1 MQEGDG
7 CAVLTRRDAGM
18 AAEED
23 KKFDAVL
30 GGFLADDLR
39 GRAGRLHCP
48 DLDVLAAYHERSLL
62 PEEMN
67 SWKEHIVGCAHCQAI
82 LAELEA
88 TDSIPLE
95 AAEKEEVLVMQP
107 AAMAAAPA
115 DRTAARAEPSEES
128 RVVRMSRRVRWQWL
142 APAGALAAGLLV
154 WVAWHE
160 NQRPNLPSAENKIA
174 KVEPSTPPLPAPRQQ
189 SPTSSA
195 SDEIAKLSENSEAI
209 RGYALEKKAS
219 PPENLKQRDQLN
231 SRAAAPAAKIAA
243 PGLPA
248 DKKGG
253 VRQDADRERS
263 ELDSLTAA
271 NRAQNQPALETKTGA
286 GAAGALAESVEVQTQ
301 PANNQVANQ
310 LQNQNQANAQK
321 VHGPNPSG
329 QAEQAKKSKSESH
342 AFTSRAGVKAPSA
355 VPRAAA
361 NKDVDVSLRLLAGS
375 SDLNL
380 ISARGTKTLWRIGP
394 AGFIVFSNDGGAT
407 WAPQKSNVSVELTAG
422 STPSDKVCWIVGRA
436 GTILLT
442 VDSGAHWTILHS
454 PLGEDLAGVRAT
466 DALHAAIWS
475 SVSPAAFATADGGVT
490 WNPVPPPQ

>member
-1 MQEGDG
+1 
-7 CAVLTRRDAGM
+7 M

-174 KVEPSTPPLPAPRQQ
+174 KVEPSTPPLPAPKPQ
-189 SPTSSA
+189 SPASSS
-195 SDEIAKLSENSEAI
+195 SDEIASLSKDSRAI
-209 RGYALEKKAS
+209 DDFVSGKKAS
-219 PPENLKQRDQLN
+219 SSANLKQRDQLN
-231 SRAAAPAAKIAA
+231 SRAVPASPGVAA

-248 DKKGG
+248 DKKSG

-263 ELDSLTAA
+263 KLDSLTAA
-271 NRAQNQPALETKTGA
+271 NAQSEPALETKTGA
-286 GAAGALAESVEVQTQ
+286 GVAGALAESVEVQTQ

-342 AFTSRAGVKAPSA
+342 AFSSRAGVKAPSA

-422 STPSDKVCWIVGRA
+422 SAPSDKVCWVVGRG

-442 VDSGAHWTILHS
+442 VDSGSHWTILHS
-454 PLGEDLAGVRAT
+454 PLDEDLAGVRAT